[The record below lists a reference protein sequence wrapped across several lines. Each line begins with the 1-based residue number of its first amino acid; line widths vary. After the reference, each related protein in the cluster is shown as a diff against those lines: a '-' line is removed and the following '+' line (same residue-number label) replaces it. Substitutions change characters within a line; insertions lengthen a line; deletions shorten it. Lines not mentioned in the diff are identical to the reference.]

1 MAPPGPSEEDKNCT
15 EMMGLSKAD
24 IADITAGWNSNLK
37 LVHHKINNMSGF
49 SWDQFTTIGAPDV
62 LANSS
67 KFNKSCT
74 AWFQSQ
80 CHNHSVFWTDAVYFS
95 LKVHETP
102 LPSPGKPL
110 IPWTLGQFRA
120 DLVAFLLAV
129 SGQRSSISSVDL
141 LS

>member
-1 MAPPGPSEEDKNCT
+1 MLQLGSR
-15 EMMGLSKAD
+15 
-24 IADITAGWNSNLK
+24 
-37 LVHHKINNMSGF
+37 
-49 SWDQFTTIGAPDV
+49 
-62 LANSS
+62 NSS

-102 LPSPGKPL
+102 LPAPGKPL
-110 IPWTLGQFRA
+110 VPWTLGQFKA
-120 DLVAFLLAV
+120 DLVSFLLAV
-129 SGQRSSISSVDL
+129 SVVSVVVFPRPGF